1 MFPPIALT
9 LIFTAATLGLSKKKE
24 CVSTGNA
31 LGSSSLLQR
40 DHEFSR
46 STALK
51 TQDETQSSSPLLPM
65 VQRLV
70 TNVSSDAHQV
80 AVAFVSVDVKKMVS
94 GQDCPCT
101 WNPSFPC
108 SIGGGRCSSRS
119 NKAGC
124 EANGGQ
130 FCGDPS
136 PPLGGGDSAC
146 SCTWDPSYPCDIGGG
161 ECSSRSSKAGCEA
174 NGGTFCGDP
183 APTPSPLP
191 PTPPFNGKL
200 DTEMQAVLDEH
211 NALRAKHSAPDL
223 TWDEAMASEA
233 QSWADKCAWGHSN
246 APGENIWAGS
256 GSAFSGAAAVKSWY
270 NELTN
275 PGYNFSSPGTSE
287 GTGHFTAVVWKST
300 TRLGCAMKVCTPL
313 HPMDWNPGNFL
324 VCQYSPAGNYPGGY
338 AANVLATK

>member
-9 LIFTAATLGLSKKKE
+9 LIFTVVTLGLSKKE

-80 AVAFVSVDVKKMVS
+80 AVAFVSVDVKKMES

-108 SIGGGRCSSRS
+108 SIGGGR
-119 NKAGC
+119 
-124 EANGGQ
+124 
-130 FCGDPS
+130 
-136 PPLGGGDSAC
+136 
-146 SCTWDPSYPCDIGGG
+146 
-161 ECSSRSSKAGCEA
+161 CSSRSSKAGCEA

-191 PTPPFNGKL
+191 PTPPFNGDDNDSDDDNDNDNDDDKGE
-200 DTEMQAVLDEH
+200 DD
-211 NALRAKHSAPDL
+211 
-223 TWDEAMASEA
+223 
-233 QSWADKCAWGHSN
+233 ADDN
-246 APGENIWAGS
+246 N
-256 GSAFSGAAAVKSWY
+256 
-270 NELTN
+270 
-275 PGYNFSSPGTSE
+275 
-287 GTGHFTAVVWKST
+287 
-300 TRLGCAMKVCTPL
+300 
-313 HPMDWNPGNFL
+313 D
-324 VCQYSPAGNYPGGY
+324 
-338 AANVLATK
+338 